1 MGRLY
6 GIHQRRKMQRIK
18 NLIGVI
24 IALPIGIFLA
34 VLHWF
39 NAREDAKNPS
49 KLEGRDE
56 GQLPPWVV

>member
-1 MGRLY
+1 
-6 GIHQRRKMQRIK
+6 MQRIK